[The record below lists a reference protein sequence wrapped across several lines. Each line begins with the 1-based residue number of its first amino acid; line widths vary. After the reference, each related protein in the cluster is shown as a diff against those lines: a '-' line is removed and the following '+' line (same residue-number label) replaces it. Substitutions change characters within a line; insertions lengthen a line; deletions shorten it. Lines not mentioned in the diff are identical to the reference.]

1 MVYFLHVLLKL
12 NLWFSL
18 ALLGYGLL
26 ILPVHR
32 KIHVHAKEQEYR
44 FFEVSLYLDTMLYAF
59 VKEEKVEPAV
69 RDVSQT
75 LPEGRMQEL
84 TQQALDYLTLTYD
97 EVEVME
103 EALALVEKEYPCKHI
118 QDVHKFMVH
127 VEYYG
132 GEIEK
137 PVNLLLASKSRW
149 EKRIRETINARKKQL
164 TDILLSVAASVFIC
178 GAMLYLPVMN
188 MDIAGNLFVQGCA
201 VVLLIVDDLVVLLA
215 QRYLTADWIGLQLME
230 DEEYYLQKL
239 EDFRGY
245 DENKEKRLSYGLGA
259 VSGCLGAVC
268 FYFGREWLVVLM
280 LLLTLLFVN
289 QHRIG
294 HKLLER
300 RLKKAVQ
307 YAFPNWLLDL
317 ILLLQSENV
326 QVALMKSR
334 EYVPGVLRRDLQLL
348 TERLQMQPEEAKPYH
363 QFLEDF
369 SIPEIHSAMGILY
382 SLSIGN
388 SGNADRQIGELV
400 EKNLEM
406 LDVMESN
413 LLKSSAAGMYVL
425 FLVPVLTASFKLVID
440 MVCLMLQFLQ
450 APLL

>member
-1 MVYFLHVLLKL
+1 
-12 NLWFSL
+12 
-18 ALLGYGLL
+18 
-26 ILPVHR
+26 
-32 KIHVHAKEQEYR
+32 
-44 FFEVSLYLDTMLYAF
+44 
-59 VKEEKVEPAV
+59 
-69 RDVSQT
+69 
-75 LPEGRMQEL
+75 
-84 TQQALDYLTLTYD
+84 
-97 EVEVME
+97 
-103 EALALVEKEYPCKHI
+103 
-118 QDVHKFMVH
+118 
-127 VEYYG
+127 
-132 GEIEK
+132 
-137 PVNLLLASKSRW
+137 
-149 EKRIRETINARKKQL
+149 
-164 TDILLSVAASVFIC
+164 
-178 GAMLYLPVMN
+178 
-188 MDIAGNLFVQGCA
+188 
-201 VVLLIVDDLVVLLA
+201 
-215 QRYLTADWIGLQLME
+215 
-230 DEEYYLQKL
+230 
-239 EDFRGY
+239 
-245 DENKEKRLSYGLGA
+245 
-259 VSGCLGAVC
+259 
-268 FYFGREWLVVLM
+268 
-280 LLLTLLFVN
+280 LLTLLFVN

-425 FLVPVLTASFKLVID
+425 FLVPVLTSSFKLVID

-450 APLL
+450 APVL